1 MKPLKVLE
9 NREKSLAWKKGLF
22 LTTVVL
28 GLLFLGSC
36 AAGPNSMLG
45 STAEGAED
53 PAGFFSGLWHGMIS
67 FITLI
72 VSFFNSNVNIYEV
85 HNAGWPYNIGFILG
99 VMLAYGGGAGSTAY
113 SRSRDRD

>member
-53 PAGFFSGLWHGMIS
+53 PCGLFLRPLAWDDFLH
-67 FITLI
+67 
-72 VSFFNSNVNIYEV
+72 
-85 HNAGWPYNIGFILG
+85 HPYRFLFQQ
-99 VMLAYGGGAGSTAY
+99 
-113 SRSRDRD
+113 

>member
-1 MKPLKVLE
+1 
-9 NREKSLAWKKGLF
+9 
-22 LTTVVL
+22 
-28 GLLFLGSC
+28 
-36 AAGPNSMLG
+36 MLG

>member
-1 MKPLKVLE
+1 
-9 NREKSLAWKKGLF
+9 
-22 LTTVVL
+22 
-28 GLLFLGSC
+28 
-36 AAGPNSMLG
+36 
-45 STAEGAED
+45 
-53 PAGFFSGLWHGMIS
+53 MIS